1 LGDGKLVKN
10 LGFLERTDLITW
22 LEGATDESDFI
33 KAPTQSET
41 TAAQKKDVNGK
52 GAIGASSQQS
62 LQGAGS
68 RPRRALD
75 PRLAE
80 IYGRERVVANRN
92 SILRGIKPTVSTFCP
107 FLLFP
112 PLSCSSASTQ
122 VLPFITDK
130 APKN

>member
-22 LEGATDESDFI
+22 LEGASDESDFI
-33 KAPTQSET
+33 KAPTQSEAI
-41 TAAQKKDVNGK
+41 AAQKKDVNGK
-52 GAIGASSQQS
+52 SAIGASTQQS

-92 SILRGIKPTVSTFCP
+92 SILRGIKPTVSVSFISVLS
-107 FLLFP
+107 LLFFP
-112 PLSCSSASTQ
+112 PLSS
-122 VLPFITDK
+122 LNHIIIREREP
-130 APKN
+130 N